1 MGFSKPSGGVLVKLC
16 CVLVKLNMATPRGA
30 YLIGLAG
37 LAVALV
43 IVLCGKTRFGAG
55 GGGHIRL
62 HSVKGGLL
70 GASIGIFIVG
80 ATKSE

>member
-1 MGFSKPSGGVLVKLC
+1 
-16 CVLVKLNMATPRGA
+16 MATPRGA

-55 GGGHIRL
+55 GGGIYTFAL
-62 HSVKGGLL
+62 VQGGLL
-70 GASIGIFIVG
+70 GASIGMFIVG
-80 ATKSE
+80 ATKNE